1 MSAAPGRRGPARG
14 RSLPSVLLVLLALAA
29 VSAALLWRHRA
40 ELGGY
45 RAYLQGDRPAVEARF
60 EALSAASTAAVLR
73 RHFAGLALRCEDAVP
88 AAGALGDRLC
98 RAPLSRL
105 DSVPALQ
112 LAAYLDHDRLVTIA
126 VDLPWWAHHA
136 ALRRLVEQYGAPLA
150 LDLRPVEGTVVTWRT
165 RGGAIELNRDP
176 GWDPLKTGL
185 LQWRAD
191 APVAPPG
198 KPAS

>member
-1 MSAAPGRRGPARG
+1 MSCTRG
-14 RSLPSVLLVLLALAA
+14 RSLPSLLLVLLALA
-29 VSAALLWRHRA
+29 VLSAALLWRHRT
-40 ELGGY
+40 ELSSY
-45 RAYLQGDRPAVEARF
+45 RAYLQDNRPTVEGRF
-60 EALSAASTAAVLR
+60 EALSAASTEAALL
-73 RHFAGLALRCEDAVP
+73 RHFAGLALHCEATVP

-98 RAPLSRL
+98 RAPLGRL
-105 DSVPALQ
+105 DGVPALQ

-136 ALRRLVEQYGAPLA
+136 ALRRLVEQYGAPLSM
-150 LDLRPVEGTVVTWRT
+150 DLRPVEGSVVTWRT

-191 APVAPPG
+191 APATTPG